1 MERSK
6 STRVQIF
13 GSEYHVKAEAD
24 PDYIKTVA
32 AYVDEK
38 MREVAESQSIVSSTK
53 VAILAA
59 INLADEV
66 FQERRKREQAAV
78 EVAAQALELTEP
90 LAREL

>member
-6 STRVQIF
+6 SMRVQIF

-78 EVAAQALELTEP
+78 EVAAQALELSEP

>member
-78 EVAAQALELTEP
+78 EVAAQALELSEP

>member
-66 FQERRKREQAAV
+66 FQERRKREQAAI
-78 EVAAQALELTEP
+78 EVAAQALELSEP